1 MQEPTQIELF
11 PNLVMNL
18 WSHEWK
24 ADLAELSKS
33 EWFLINHEW
42 CSGDSIFE
50 NSASYAM
57 QVCFICIS
65 LLLSV
70 LGLFTFNVICKDSA
84 SWIHCFMNATE
95 FLVTAEFPL
104 SVAPQTITNNE
115 KVILPGIIGV
125 LSCNIWY
132 LADEIKMK
140 FTKLGQSTFTTTK
153 PNVALID
160 IVFGKV
166 FKGAPYL

>member
-1 MQEPTQIELF
+1 
-11 PNLVMNL
+11 MN
-18 WSHEWK
+18 
-24 ADLAELSKS
+24 
-33 EWFLINHEW
+33 
-42 CSGDSIFE
+42 
-50 NSASYAM
+50 
-57 QVCFICIS
+57 S
-65 LLLSV
+65 L
-70 LGLFTFNVICKDSA
+70 
-84 SWIHCFMNATE
+84 HCFMNATE

-125 LSCNIWY
+125 LSFNIWY
-132 LADEIKMK
+132 LADEIKMQ

-153 PNVALID
+153 PNVELIG

>member
-1 MQEPTQIELF
+1 
-11 PNLVMNL
+11 MNL

-33 EWFLINHEW
+33 GWFFINHEW

-50 NSASYAM
+50 NSASYMM
-57 QVCFICIS
+57 QMCFICIS
-65 LLLSV
+65 RLLSICRVV
-70 LGLFTFNVICKDSA
+70 LKTFNVICKGSA

-104 SVAPQTITNNE
+104 SVAPQTITNN
-115 KVILPGIIGV
+115 KKSDFILPGIIEV

-132 LADEIKMK
+132 LADEIKIK
-140 FTKLGQSTFTTTK
+140 FTKLGKSTF
-153 PNVALID
+153 ND
-160 IVFGKV
+160 
-166 FKGAPYL
+166 